1 MAMHVSTICLS
12 KELTSK
18 GTPFP
23 LREGGR
29 GVRSAMLENQ
39 PLPDM
44 PAQPGLGQLHWL
56 IQQVAEGRLPVGE
69 LIANFRLLHEA
80 MERGGRPQ
88 YRSKDEARLI
98 WDVLWALEF
107 YSSDPSREPNP
118 SEWNDDAAVLTEVQ
132 RVYRALKE
140 L

>member
-1 MAMHVSTICLS
+1 
-12 KELTSK
+12 
-18 GTPFP
+18 
-23 LREGGR
+23 
-29 GVRSAMLENQ
+29 
-39 PLPDM
+39 M

-56 IQQVAEGRLPVGE
+56 IQNVAERRVPVGE
-69 LIANFRLLHEA
+69 LIAHFRGLHES

-107 YSSDPSREPNP
+107 YSADPSQETNP
-118 SEWNDDAAVLTEVQ
+118 SEWNDDVAVLAEVQ
-132 RVYRALKE
+132 RVYRALKD